1 MKRRAVLVMGLMVS
15 TAWGA
20 EAIRPTR
27 RLADIKP
34 RIDLDGQVPKAFGDW
49 RVDTS
54 IVPIM
59 PAPDVQAKLD
69 AVYTQVLAR
78 TYINPRGERIMLSI
92 AYGSD
97 QGTEA
102 TAVHRPEF
110 CYTAQG
116 FRIQAFGSST
126 VTTAAGGTV
135 PVRRLEGSYGSR
147 VEPILYWVTLDE
159 TATVPGVGR
168 KLAQIRYGLRGQIPD
183 GMLVRVSSI
192 ERHDREAAWRVQGG
206 FLTQLS
212 DAIPQNVRSR
222 YIGAG

>member
-1 MKRRAVLVMGLMVS
+1 MRRRDVPVAVAAMLA
-15 TAWGA
+15 TAAGA
-20 EAIRPTR
+20 ELARPTR

-34 RIDLDGQVPKAFGDW
+34 PIALEAQVPRAFGEW
-49 RVDTS
+49 RLDPNV
-54 IVPIM
+54 VPVQ

-78 TYINPRGERIMLSI
+78 TYVNDRGERVMLSI

-110 CYTAQG
+110 CYTSQG
-116 FRIQAFGSST
+116 FRVRAFGNDA
-126 VTTAAGGTV
+126 VAVAGGV
-135 PVRRLEGSYGSR
+135 SLPVRRLEGSFGMR

-159 TATVPGVGR
+159 KATVPGLGR
-168 KLAQIRYGLRGQIPD
+168 KLAQIEYGLRGEIPD

-192 ERHDREAAWRVQGG
+192 ERDDRERAFALQRR
-206 FLTQLS
+206 FITALS
-212 DAIPQNVRSR
+212 EAVEPGVRAR
-222 YIGAG
+222 YFGS